1 MQLFWGVKHDNS
13 TIIIEGEEVVH
24 LNKSLRKQ
32 QGDLINL
39 IDGSGAIYK
48 CELGQMSRN
57 QAFASIVEIVQSK
70 KKWLGK
76 LHLAIALTK
85 NIDRIEWFVEKSV
98 EMGVDEI
105 SFINCERSVK
115 TNIKIDRIKRIVQS
129 SMKQSLNCYLT
140 LINNDISFNQI
151 LENTKDYSTKLIPH
165 CENIEKVNLS
175 NAFIGGGKT
184 IVLIGP
190 EGDFTSSEVNL
201 AIENG
206 FSPASM
212 GETRLRT
219 ETAGMMTVAI
229 YQSQNWR

>member
-85 NIDRIEWFVEKSV
+85 NIDRIEWFVERQLKWVLMRFLSL
-98 EMGVDEI
+98 I
-105 SFINCERSVK
+105 VK
-115 TNIKIDRIKRIVQS
+115 DLS
-129 SMKQSLNCYLT
+129 
-140 LINNDISFNQI
+140 
-151 LENTKDYSTKLIPH
+151 KL
-165 CENIEKVNLS
+165 VS
-175 NAFIGGGKT
+175 
-184 IVLIGP
+184 
-190 EGDFTSSEVNL
+190 
-201 AIENG
+201 
-206 FSPASM
+206 
-212 GETRLRT
+212 R
-219 ETAGMMTVAI
+219 
-229 YQSQNWR
+229 